1 MGGFMG
7 VTLPVSQK
15 CPQLLQYCF
24 HLVIG
29 VNEML

>member
-1 MGGFMG
+1 MGGIMG

-15 CPQLLQYCF
+15 CPQLLHFCF
-24 HLVIG
+24 HPVIG